1 MQISSSQLVLIR
13 TRLLKQTCENVAY
26 RKAGWRRRIGLEQNG
41 ELNGI
46 SQNDYVRFHRTHL
59 LPLMIMV
66 GEICAFQDFWMSCKD
81 NTPKHAALQRKVH
94 QQ

>member
-13 TRLLKQTCENVAY
+13 TRLLKQTCENVAN
-26 RKAGWRRRIGLEQNG
+26 RRRRIGLEQNG

-46 SQNDYVRFHRTHL
+46 SQNDDYARFRRTHL
-59 LPLMIMV
+59 LPLLIMV

-94 QQ
+94 QL